1 MDFSL
6 SSYFNAFDVDK
17 DYQIEF
23 SDVDSKLES
32 ITDSLANNPESL
44 NFNQELLEDLI
55 ELTHGFRELE
65 EKKRH
70 QLAYLVTS
78 SLNAVGQSYGNML
91 QSGDFH
97 DNVDT
102 IKSTLERYGYL
113 MFVLLK
119 YLGKRISHK
128 LVMQDRRNLYLEKS
142 WLGGNQIVPKSRT
155 V

>member
-78 SLNAVGQSYGNML
+78 SLNAVGNHMVTCSKVVIFMIMLIQS
-91 QSGDFH
+91 
-97 DNVDT
+97 
-102 IKSTLERYGYL
+102 
-113 MFVLLK
+113 
-119 YLGKRISHK
+119 
-128 LVMQDRRNLYLEKS
+128 
-142 WLGGNQIVPKSRT
+142 NQL
-155 V
+155 

>member
-65 EKKRH
+65 EKS
-70 QLAYLVTS
+70 V
-78 SLNAVGQSYGNML
+78 
-91 QSGDFH
+91 
-97 DNVDT
+97 
-102 IKSTLERYGYL
+102 
-113 MFVLLK
+113 
-119 YLGKRISHK
+119 IS
-128 LVMQDRRNLYLEKS
+128 
-142 WLGGNQIVPKSRT
+142 
-155 V
+155 